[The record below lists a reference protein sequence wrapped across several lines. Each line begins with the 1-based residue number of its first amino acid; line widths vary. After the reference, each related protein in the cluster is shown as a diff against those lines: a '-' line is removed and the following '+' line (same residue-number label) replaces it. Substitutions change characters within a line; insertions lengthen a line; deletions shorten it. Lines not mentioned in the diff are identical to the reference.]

1 MNSIKLIIKSLV
13 LWIVFSA
20 TSCGTYNSRVNEE
33 VEIDPDVYGPVG
45 EAEVPWTYR
54 IFYMNKQERKA
65 YDERMKHS
73 DESIKY
79 LNK

>member
-1 MNSIKLIIKSLV
+1 MFIT
-13 LWIVFSA
+13 

-33 VEIDPDVYGPVG
+33 VEIDPDVYGPVC
-45 EAEVPWTYR
+45 EEEVPWTYI
-54 IFYMNKQERKA
+54 IFYMNRQERKA

-73 DESIKY
+73 DESINN